1 MAASIPLMIPYSGTI
16 EADGAKFNGD
26 GQFKFAIINGHAE
39 CQASPIGAGC
49 VTYWSNDGTLGG
61 IEPTISVSI
70 PVSNGNFAVKL
81 GDISVTNM
89 QAISEDDFDNT
100 TTYLRIWFNDGVT
113 GFQQLSPDRQL
124 VSVPYAFRADVADKY
139 TGTIGSS
146 QITAGAVGVTQINKA
161 QVQSRVTQTCSPGLS
176 IREIKEDGT
185 VTCEN
190 DDTGSS
196 YTAGTGI
203 SIVGTSIG
211 IANGGVGT
219 TQIADNVVTSAKI
232 AAGAVG
238 SAQINNT
245 EVQQRVSGTCAAG
258 SSIRTVNADGT
269 VVCETVVATTSL
281 SAQAVQTIQI
291 VVAAASTEIIGVDF
305 TCPANGFVIAQ
316 GYITADINHTNGI
329 TDNMYVKIS
338 KSIETG
344 CCVEGWSQTIVQSAF
359 PTTGANRSPVHVTAR
374 FACTAGTPERYRIN
388 ANMVQGADA
397 SDKAGWGTIVVQ
409 YVPN

>member
-1 MAASIPLMIPYSGTI
+1 M
-16 EADGAKFNGD
+16 GA
-26 GQFKFAIINGHAE
+26 
-39 CQASPIGAGC
+39 
-49 VTYWSNDGTLGG
+49 
-61 IEPTISVSI
+61 
-70 PVSNGNFAVKL
+70 
-81 GDISVTNM
+81 
-89 QAISEDDFDNT
+89 
-100 TTYLRIWFNDGVT
+100 
-113 GFQQLSPDRQL
+113 
-124 VSVPYAFRADVADKY
+124 
-139 TGTIGSS
+139 
-146 QITAGAVGVTQINKA
+146 TQINKA
-161 QVQSRVTQTCSPGLS
+161 QVQSRVSQTCSTGLS

-203 SIVGTSIG
+203 SIIGNSIG
-211 IANGGVGT
+211 IANSGVGT
-219 TQIADNVVTSAKI
+219 TQIADNAVASAKI
-232 AAGAVG
+232 AAGAIG
-238 SAQINNT
+238 TTKIDNT
-245 EVQQRVSGTCAAG
+245 QVQSRVSGTCPAG
-258 SSIRTVNADGT
+258 SSISTINPDGT
-269 VVCETVVATTSL
+269 VVCEPDDVATTSL

-359 PTTGANRSPVHVTAR
+359 PTAGANRSPVHVTAR